1 MVSFINK
8 DITTITE
15 GIICHQVNCR
25 GVMGAGLAKQIR
37 NKFPKAYEEYMV
49 QYRNNNLWLGNVI
62 FTIITETPILFI
74 ASLCG
79 QDKYG
84 RQGIFTNY
92 QAVRECLTIV
102 AKFKESLELTSLPI
116 HTSSPIY
123 IPDHMG
129 CTLGGGDWEEVL
141 QIIHEIIPDAIIT
154 QYG

>member
-37 NKFPKAYEEYMV
+37 NKFPKVYKEYM
-49 QYRNNNLWLGNVI
+49 QQFIYNNLQLGNV
-62 FTIITETPILFI
+62 FFVTISSTPSLFV
-74 ASLCG
+74 ANLCG
-79 QDKYG
+79 QDGYG

-92 QAVRECLTIV
+92 QAVRQCLIKV
-102 AKFKESLELTSLPI
+102 AEFKKTLELTSLPI
-116 HTSSPIY
+116 HASSPVY

-129 CTLGGGDWEEVL
+129 CTLGGGDWEKVL
-141 QIIHEIIPDAIIT
+141 QIIYEVTPDAIIA